1 MQDQYSVTNVTLFQ
15 GNSNSLST
23 IDVAA
28 GYVGLPEYQA
38 TIVGIQLSIATYAG
52 PIFWFIVLLKYIYL
66 QSLRCDTGNGS
77 PTKK

>member
-1 MQDQYSVTNVTLFQ
+1 MQDHYSVINVTLFQ

-52 PIFWFIVLLKYIYL
+52 PIFCYKCYFI
-66 QSLRCDTGNGS
+66 SG
-77 PTKK
+77 